1 MGNFFEKTVSDIK
14 FWYITALILS
24 VLTDNPA
31 VGLALGA
38 FIGLTV
44 GNPASA
50 STGKASKKLLQA
62 AVIML
67 GFGMQLD
74 VVLKVGLSSVW
85 LTMIS
90 ISATVC
96 LGMLLAKSL
105 SVEKNLAVLISSGTA
120 ICGGSAIAAMSP
132 SIGAGQTETAVA
144 MAVVFLLNGAGLI
157 IFPPIGHAIGM
168 TQGEFGL
175 WSALAIHDTSSVVG
189 AAAIF
194 GSQALAI
201 ATTVKLTRALWILP
215 LAFIG
220 GKIYKTG
227 TKAPFQW
234 FLVGF
239 LAAAALRMA
248 LPHFESVFNM
258 GALVGKHMMTGT
270 LFLIGGGLSRQGLKK
285 IGIRPLIMALSLWIV
300 VSAAAAFLIKNGIVT
315 VPMM

>member
-1 MGNFFEKTVSDIK
+1 MENTIRRLTEDVR
-14 FWYITALILS
+14 FWYAAAVILS
-24 VLTDNPA
+24 IISKNPA
-31 VGLALGA
+31 LGLAIGA
-38 FIGLTV
+38 FISLTV
-44 GNPASA
+44 GNPVSA
-50 STGKASKKLLQA
+50 ATGKVSKKLLQL

-67 GFGMQLD
+67 GFGMQLN
-74 VVLKVGLSSVW
+74 VVLKVGVSSVW
-85 LTMIS
+85 VTMFS
-90 ISATVC
+90 ITATVC

-120 ICGGSAIAAMSP
+120 ICGGSAIAAMAP
-132 SIGAGQTETAVA
+132 SIGAAQTETAIA

-157 IFPPIGHAIGM
+157 IFPPIGHILGM
-168 TQGEFGL
+168 TEGQFGL

-220 GKIYKTG
+220 GKVYKTN

-239 LAAAALRMA
+239 LAAAALRML
-248 LPHFESVFNM
+248 LPSFEGIFNI
-258 GALVGKHMMTGT
+258 GATVGKHMMTGT
-270 LFLIGGGLSRQGLKK
+270 LFLIGGGLSRAGLKK
-285 IGIRPLIMALSLWIV
+285 IGIKPLVMALALWVIV
-300 VSAAAAFLIKNGIVT
+300 SVTTAFLIKNGLLT